1 MKTMV
6 FLADGF
12 EEIEAIA
19 PIDIMRRAGIE
30 VTTIS
35 VSREKEVR
43 GAHGVLVEAD
53 RLFEEVS
60 FSDADLL
67 FLPGGMPG
75 TKNLNAHDGLKQL
88 LLKHA
93 NEGKKLAAICA
104 APSILGE
111 LGLLK
116 GKEAVCFPGFEETLK
131 GAIVSDK
138 KVVQSGNIITGKAA
152 GAAIEFALKLVENLK
167 GKSAA
172 EQVGLSIFAF

>member
-1 MKTMV
+1 MKAMV

-152 GAAIEFALKLVENLK
+152 GAAI
-167 GKSAA
+167 
-172 EQVGLSIFAF
+172 

>member
-1 MKTMV
+1 MKAMV

>member
-1 MKTMV
+1 MKAMV

-19 PIDIMRRAGIE
+19 PIDIMRRAGID

-35 VSREKEVR
+35 VTATKEVR
-43 GAHGVLVEAD
+43 GAHDILLQAD
-53 RLFEEVS
+53 CLFGQID
-60 FSDADLL
+60 FSNADLL

-75 TKNLNAHDGLKQL
+75 TKNLEAHVGLKQL

-104 APSILGE
+104 APSILGK

-131 GAIVSDK
+131 GAILSDK

-152 GAAIEFALKLVENLK
+152 GAAVEFGLKLVENLK

-172 EQVGLSIFAF
+172 EQVGSSIFAF